1 MSTLLR
7 GFPRLL
13 LLFSAKKHIAFTKPT
28 QTAAIFSTYYIIRA
42 TPPLGAQ
49 KTNAHLHHPKN
60 PQKRI
65 TYSKKTPKT
74 QTKRGAANFEPCGK
88 KRQNKRPEANVL
100 ARFWTSNHATNFE
113 CSQTSPHTTW
123 FIPSPPLGGARGGG
137 CEAVGG
143 VGGASGIGARK
154 EKHINMKQDSNH
166 ATNFEPC
173 GGKRLISDTL

>member
-7 GFPRLL
+7 GFPLLL

-49 KTNAHLHHPKN
+49 KTNAPLHHPKN
-60 PQKRI
+60 PKKRI
-65 TYSKKTPKT
+65 TYSKKRQKRRQNEGRQTSSLRRKKT
-74 QTKRGAANFEPCGK
+74 KQKTRGERACACLDIEPCDK
-88 KRQNKRPEANVL
+88 LRVFPNITSYNVVYSL
-100 ARFWTSNHATNFE
+100 S
-113 CSQTSPHTTW
+113 
-123 FIPSPPLGGARGGG
+123 PLGGARGGG

-173 GGKRLISDTL
+173 GKKRLISDTL

>member
-7 GFPRLL
+7 GFPLLL

-49 KTNAHLHHPKN
+49 KTNAPLHHPKN
-60 PQKRI
+60 PRKCI

-74 QTKRGAANFEPCGK
+74 QTKRGAANFEPAAEKDKTKDPRRTCLRVFGH
-88 KRQNKRPEANVL
+88 RTMR
-100 ARFWTSNHATNFE
+100 
-113 CSQTSPHTTW
+113 QTSSVPKHHLIQRGL
-123 FIPSPPLGGARGGG
+123 FPLPLGGARGGG

-173 GGKRLISDTL
+173 GKKRLISDTL